1 MTARVPKDATDRPRV
16 RASRDDDLPGILATY
31 AHHVRHGLASFEEA
45 PPDLAELTRRR
56 QALLDRGL
64 PYLVAEVDGR
74 LCGYAY
80 AGPYRNRPGYRHTL
94 ENSVY
99 VAPGFERRG
108 AGALLLAELIRLA
121 TGQGYRRM
129 VAVIGDSAN
138 LASIRLHERQGFR
151 RVGTLTSVGFKF
163 GRWVDSVILER
174 ALGAGNTTLPEEAPP
189 AP

>member
-1 MTARVPKDATDRPRV
+1 M
-16 RASRDDDLPGILATY
+16 RASRDDDLPEILAIY
-31 AHHVRHGLASFEEA
+31 GHHVRHGLASFEEA
-45 PPDLAELTRRR
+45 PPDLAEITRRR

-64 PYLVAEVDGR
+64 PYLVAEIDGR
-74 LCGYAY
+74 LCGFAY
-80 AGPYRNRPGYRHTL
+80 LGPYRSRPAYRHTL

-108 AGALLLAELIRLA
+108 AGALLLAELIRVA
-121 TGQGYRRM
+121 VGQGYRRM

-174 ALGAGNTTLPEEAPP
+174 ALGAGDTTLPEETPP

>member
-1 MTARVPKDATDRPRV
+1 MTARQSKGAAKRPHV
-16 RASRDDDLPGILATY
+16 RASRDDDLPEILTIY
-31 AHHVRHGLASFEEA
+31 GHHVRHGLASFEEA
-45 PPDLAELTRRR
+45 PPDLSEMTRRR

-64 PYLVAEVDGR
+64 PYLVAETDGR
-74 LCGYAY
+74 LCGFAY
-80 AGPYRNRPGYRHTL
+80 LGPYRSRPGYRHTL

-121 TGQGYRRM
+121 VGQGYRRM

-174 ALGAGNTTLPEEAPP
+174 ALGAGDTTLPEETQP

>member
-1 MTARVPKDATDRPRV
+1 LTVPESKTTADRPQV
-16 RASRDDDLPGILATY
+16 RASRDDDLPEIAAIY
-31 AHHVRHGLASFEEA
+31 AHHVRHGLASFEET
-45 PPDLAELTRRR
+45 PPDLAVMTRRR
-56 QALLDRGL
+56 QTLLDRGL
-64 PYLVAEVDGR
+64 PYLVAEIDGR

-80 AGPYRNRPGYRHTL
+80 VGPYRSRPGYRHTL

-99 VAPGFERRG
+99 VDPGFERRG

-121 TGQGYRRM
+121 AGQGYRRM

-174 ALGAGNTTLPEEAPP
+174 ALGAGDTTLPEATPP
-189 AP
+189 VP

>member
-1 MTARVPKDATDRPRV
+1 MTARDSKGAGARPQV
-16 RASRDDDLPGILATY
+16 RAARDDDLPAIAATY
-31 AHHVRHGLASFEEA
+31 AYHVRHGLASFEEA
-45 PPDLAELTRRR
+45 PPDLAVMTRRR
-56 QALLDRGL
+56 QAVLDRGL
-64 PYLVAEVDGR
+64 PYLAAEIDGQF
-74 LCGYAY
+74 CGFAY
-80 AGPYRNRPGYRHTL
+80 LGPYRSRPGYRYSL

-121 TGQGYRRM
+121 TGQGYRLM

-174 ALGAGNTTLPEEAPP
+174 ALGAGDTTLPE
-189 AP
+189 

>member
-1 MTARVPKDATDRPRV
+1 MPAPKTASDRPQV
-16 RASRDDDLPGILATY
+16 RASRDNDLPEILTIY
-31 AHHVRHGLASFEEA
+31 AHHVCHGLASFEEE
-45 PPDLAELTRRR
+45 PPDPAEMTRRR

-64 PYLVAEVDGR
+64 PYLVAEIDGQ

-80 AGPYRNRPGYRHTL
+80 VGPYRHRPGYRYTV

-121 TGQGYRRM
+121 AGQDYRRM

-174 ALGAGNTTLPEEAPP
+174 ALGAGDTTLPEDRPP